1 MGAKMDDIFDCWVN
15 EKGRVV
21 TKSSIGQTIESAA
34 DPVFESGFAHMSW
47 SDGSVVVSYSLER
60 VQTGALRGLIRQI
73 RHIKRPVE
81 IKRHKGGDWDLL
93 NAPSGPAAVDILR
106 EDEGLAL

>member
-1 MGAKMDDIFDCWVN
+1 MDDIFDCWVY
-15 EKGRVV
+15 ERGRVV
-21 TKSSIGQTIESAA
+21 TRSSIGQAIESKV

-47 SDGSVVVSYSLER
+47 SDGGVVVSYSLER

-73 RHIKRPVE
+73 RQIKRPVE
-81 IKRHKGGDWDLL
+81 IKRHKGGDWDHL

-106 EDEGLAL
+106 EDEGMAL